1 MYPLT
6 VTLAA
11 LYSNASLALTP
22 VSGSNVPYTAAFQGV
37 SPTIVIA
44 GTPTIS
50 NHYKSEQRVKSQQL
64 GLSHW
69 WKSRSLDAGVMPKA
83 SGTGNL
89 RLIYTYDKSNS
100 GSVPLSPSELYA
112 LRLFTGA
119 RFVYAFTDPRVA
131 GAVAQTN
138 VLDYAKRETG
148 ESTHSHF
155 GPPLSCVEVKMKDTD
170 ESKSE
175 GNRSVG
181 QLVISG
187 PAVVGGEV
195 VADQV
200 MCITDENTLAYA

>member
-6 VTLAA
+6 ITLAA
-11 LYSNASLALTP
+11 LYYNASLALTP
-22 VSGSNVPYTAAFQGV
+22 VCGSQVPYTAAFQGV

-44 GTPTIS
+44 GTATIS
-50 NHYKSEQRVKSQQL
+50 NYHKSKQRAQSQHI
-64 GLSHW
+64 GISHW
-69 WKSRSLDAGVMPKA
+69 WKSRSLDVGIMPKA
-83 SGTGNL
+83 SGTSNL

-100 GSVPLSPSELYA
+100 GSVPLSPSELYD

-119 RFVYAFTDPRVA
+119 RLVYAFTDPRVA

-138 VLDYAKRETG
+138 ILDYAQRETG

-155 GPPLSCVEVKMKDTD
+155 GPPLSCVEIRMKDTA

-200 MCITDENTLAYA
+200 MCITDENTLAYP

>member
-1 MYPLT
+1 
-6 VTLAA
+6 
-11 LYSNASLALTP
+11 
-22 VSGSNVPYTAAFQGV
+22 
-37 SPTIVIA
+37 
-44 GTPTIS
+44 
-50 NHYKSEQRVKSQQL
+50 
-64 GLSHW
+64 
-69 WKSRSLDAGVMPKA
+69 MPKA

-138 VLDYAKRETG
+138 ILDYAKRETG

-155 GPPLSCVEVKMKDTD
+155 GPPLSSVEIKMKDTD

-200 MCITDENTLAYA
+200 TCITDENTLAYA